1 MEYLLDNPI
10 YNALQS
16 NHKAYAEGNDK
27 AIFYRKDITNF
38 AGLKEYHEQ
47 GFVDLALLSNNSMLY
62 ILFSPT
68 LLEIP
73 TNWNCI
79 KHIDM
84 FQMVYLNNQLPIQ
97 KNQVIIKDLAKENV
111 TEMKDLVE
119 LTQPGPFLMN
129 TIELGNYTGIFED
142 GKLVAMAGH
151 RFHLSPYVEI
161 SAVCT
166 HPDHLG
172 KGLAYEV
179 IREQI
184 RRIQIINQIPF
195 LHVRQDNNGA
205 IKLYEKLGFTIRK
218 AMYAEVITKV
228 EPSF

>member
-16 NHKAYAEGNDK
+16 NQKAYAEGNVE
-27 AIFYRKDITNF
+27 ACFYKKDITNF
-38 AGLKEYHEQ
+38 AGLKEYNEQ
-47 GFVDLALLSNNSMLY
+47 SFADLALISNNSMLH
-62 ILFSPT
+62 ILFSPK

-73 TNWNCI
+73 ADWNCI
-79 KHIDM
+79 KHIEM
-84 FQMVYLNNQLPIQ
+84 FQMVYLNNQLPNQ
-97 KNQVIIKDLAKENV
+97 KNEVIIKDLARENV

-119 LTQPGPFLMN
+119 LTQPGPFLIN

-184 RRIQIINQIPF
+184 RRIQLKNQIPF

-218 AMYAEVITKV
+218 AMYAEVITKA
-228 EPSF
+228 